1 MKLSWGTIIVI
12 VYTVFVIG
20 TLTMVYIFI
29 NQDVSLVTEN
39 YYAEEIKYQNQ
50 IEKKKNS
57 ESLDKNIS
65 VIMNEGYVD
74 IVFPEITQPEK
85 IKGEI
90 EFYRPSDQERD
101 FIADIQLDSTYTFRV
116 PFNKLKRG
124 YWKIKIDWS
133 DGIKEYYYEK
143 NLMIS

>member
-20 TLTMVYIFI
+20 TLTMVYIFM